1 MCTQKPPDG
10 SFAWLRPV
18 WSIPDDQII
27 EKCGLD
33 AFLFLRYIRMMLR
46 IFLPIALVAI
56 PILVPINRLSG
67 KPSRTTSLKGLSI
80 SNVEPRYTAT
90 RLWAH
95 CAVGTFVVGWV
106 CYVLHDE
113 TLRYVV
119 MRQRYLR
126 GHGKPP
132 QVSANTILVGN
143 IPKTLLTNEK
153 LKEVFD
159 VFPGG
164 VKAVH
169 INTDVRELSSRMS
182 ARESLVEQLEV
193 AETRLIRQCASR
205 SAEKHKPVE
214 GRTPSS
220 ERRPSQALSLPS
232 AAGDRDTRAAW
243 ERYTRP
249 QDREA
254 VRLPL
259 IRRRWFPSITLLG
272 KKVDR
277 ICHLREELDKV
288 GKEIELLQA
297 NAEACPPTSSAFIQ
311 FHQRIAAHLASQSVI
326 IGMPHRM
333 TPRMLDVD
341 PQDVIWV
348 NLALG
353 GRQRWVR
360 ACVGLTASA
369 AVIVLYAVPIALT
382 SLLANLDALAESVD
396 WLAWLEEWPDVTKS
410 LVQGVLPPALLQLL
424 LLLVPTIYRTLVYL
438 QGAPTGTAREMGV
451 QNWHFVFLF
460 VQVC

>member
-1 MCTQKPPDG
+1 
-10 SFAWLRPV
+10 
-18 WSIPDDQII
+18 
-27 EKCGLD
+27 
-33 AFLFLRYIRMMLR
+33 MMLR
-46 IFLPIALVAI
+46 IFLPIAFVVI
-56 PILVPINRLSG
+56 PTLVPINRLSG
-67 KPSRTTSLKGLSI
+67 KPGRTASLKGLSI
-80 SNVEPRYTAT
+80 SNVEPRHTAT

-106 CYVLHDE
+106 CYVIHDE

-119 MRQRYLR
+119 MRQRYFQGR
-126 GHGKPP
+126 GKAP

-143 IPKTLLTNEK
+143 IPKALLTNEK

-159 VFPGG
+159 AFPGG

-169 INTDVRELSSRMS
+169 INTDVRELSSRTS

-193 AETRLIRQCASR
+193 AETKLIQLCASR
-205 SAEKHKPVE
+205 SAGEHKLIE
-214 GRTPSS
+214 GRTRSS
-220 ERRPSQALSLPS
+220 ARWSSQAPS
-232 AAGDRDTRAAW
+232 ISTAAGVRDARAEW
-243 ERYTRP
+243 ERYARP
-249 QDREA
+249 QDRET

-259 IRRRWFPSITLLG
+259 TSWRWFPSLPMLG

-288 GKEIELLQA
+288 GEEIELLQA
-297 NAEACPPTSSAFIQ
+297 SAEACPPTSSAFIQ
-311 FHQRIAAHLASQSVI
+311 FHRRIAAHLACQSVI
-326 IGMPHRM
+326 LGLPHRM
-333 TPRMLDVD
+333 TPRMLDID
-341 PQDVIWV
+341 PQDVVWV

-360 ACVGLTASA
+360 ACVGLTASV

-382 SLLANLDALAESVD
+382 SLLANLDALAESVE
-396 WLAWLEEWPDVTKS
+396 WLAWLKEWPDVAKS

-424 LLLVPTIYRTLVYL
+424 LLLVPTIYRALVHL

-451 QNWHFVFLF
+451 QHWHFLFLF
-460 VQVC
+460 VQVCWV